1 MIFRKKNIFIILFL
15 FSSSLFAQETL
26 SNLNTSWSNVLSGVV
41 ICEPAVTSYGFCAV
55 TDART
60 ISAFTNSGKLLWEK
74 NTGRLRNIILHPL
87 PDDFILYID
96 LSNKILKILN
106 PTGTEIWSKNLNYM
120 VNKSPLAGR
129 DGRFFLSGEN
139 IVECYGINGVQKWQL
154 ETETQKN
161 IPIQELPDGSIVIF
175 LADEK
180 NQTKGLRIS
189 PFGLVLEE
197 ILFSGSVTTANT
209 CEDGILLTF
218 TDGSAGLFSIQD
230 GFSQNKWVL
239 SKRNTNAL
247 FSVSEN
253 KSDYLY
259 IELLSDGIVLNEL
272 NQNDGSVTHSI
283 KIKEILGTK
292 VEKICFNESG
302 ILLIDNK
309 SAGLYSKNGKEIWF
323 AKLPSRTSK
332 TTWNHIIYTSDNHL
346 IFCYKN
352 WTLNAYRIAQNNS
365 HSVNNSVHEDYDS
378 FMKYEKNFDTQYSY
392 SFSQEIISESRI
404 DDLNSGLYADKEKI
418 YLQDIISICSA
429 YSEFLSTSDFG
440 TRKEK
445 SIFEQD
451 SAGFEKVLAQLM
463 LLGNKNSQNLAAS
476 ILAKTN
482 NRSFQRVILSGIKS
496 NGYDPDERLLKS
508 IEKVSQNISYKDKV
522 FSSFICDAV
531 YSICLFMGRPAYNSK
546 GKDILKNFMY
556 PSYDAKIR
564 EYARDTLKR
573 IIELDL

>member
-106 PTGTEIWSKNLNYM
+106 PSGTEIWSKNLNYM

-139 IVECYGINGVQKWQL
+139 IVECYGIKGVQKWQL
-154 ETETQKN
+154 KTETQKN

-218 TDGSAGLFSIQD
+218 TDGAAGLFSIQD

-239 SKRNTNAL
+239 SKKNTNAL

-259 IELLSDGIVLNEL
+259 IELLPDGIVLNEL

-292 VEKICFNESG
+292 VEK
-302 ILLIDNK
+302 
-309 SAGLYSKNGKEIWF
+309 
-323 AKLPSRTSK
+323 TSLFQKWQGDMVCK
-332 TTWNHIIYTSDNHL
+332 T
-346 IFCYKN
+346 
-352 WTLNAYRIAQNNS
+352 
-365 HSVNNSVHEDYDS
+365 S
-378 FMKYEKNFDTQYSY
+378 F
-392 SFSQEIISESRI
+392 
-404 DDLNSGLYADKEKI
+404 
-418 YLQDIISICSA
+418 
-429 YSEFLSTSDFG
+429 
-440 TRKEK
+440 
-445 SIFEQD
+445 
-451 SAGFEKVLAQLM
+451 
-463 LLGNKNSQNLAAS
+463 
-476 ILAKTN
+476 
-482 NRSFQRVILSGIKS
+482 
-496 NGYDPDERLLKS
+496 
-508 IEKVSQNISYKDKV
+508 
-522 FSSFICDAV
+522 
-531 YSICLFMGRPAYNSK
+531 
-546 GKDILKNFMY
+546 
-556 PSYDAKIR
+556 
-564 EYARDTLKR
+564 
-573 IIELDL
+573 